1 MLDAIFST
9 IVVVI
14 AAWLVLGNLA
24 AWVFLLITVVIS
36 TIAVGY
42 TMINQAIRNARAR
55 RRS

>member
-24 AWVFLLITVVIS
+24 AWVFLLITVIIS

-42 TMINQAIRNARAR
+42 GTRGPE
-55 RRS
+55 